1 MMMVMFLLRSNLNYQ
16 CSIRWICCTRR
27 RDSTRCWVGRSR
39 IGFRLRTEICGHLRR
54 QLRAKRILFKVFHNR
69 GHPESW
75 SGLERWDY
83 TALMEVA
90 QRTGLLAD
98 EAMERCGEV
107 STPELLGRRR
117 WRLFD
122 GDVEI
127 VGPIR
132 RSVLAVRAK
141 ETSARYLLESRRGE
155 IAGMHTEC
163 WWAPLRAP
171 SGLGQRLQLSKFL
184 FDWWV
189 VKLNQVKKGQ
199 TEDTEG
205 PDECTCGHP
214 ETQLHLLL
222 ECTTPQM
229 VTIRRLFEK
238 KSIKLVSKFSFS
250 SKSRER

>member
-1 MMMVMFLLRSNLNYQ
+1 
-16 CSIRWICCTRR
+16 
-27 RDSTRCWVGRSR
+27 
-39 IGFRLRTEICGHLRR
+39 
-54 QLRAKRILFKVFHNR
+54 
-69 GHPESW
+69 
-75 SGLERWDY
+75 
-83 TALMEVA
+83 MEVA

-184 FDWWV
+184 FDWWA

-205 PDECTCGHP
+205 SDECTCGHP

-222 ECTTPQM
+222 SCTTPEI
-229 VTIRRLFEK
+229 VRIRRLFEK
-238 KSIKLVSKFSFS
+238 KSDKLVSKFSFS
-250 SKSRER
+250 TQSKRTLKHCFGLTRAGTCPDWRGNTFVWPEGDLASALRASREDPIGLFRKGLLPVEFLKNDGEEIEYSDLLKANFGSD